1 MKLNYYSKYF
11 DIYLFLSNFRFTGP
25 KVGPGFIIKQKTKE
39 MANFIDE
46 FMKTYGTEVTKNMS
60 ATYGLDQGTVQK
72 LIPQLAPLIL
82 SGLKRQKDDRG
93 GDARVDHIL
102 NKYGDSSVLNNI
114 QDLISAKAHD
124 PSADANL
131 GGLLGTSGGIQAAQA
146 LGKSLNI
153 DASKIMKMIPALAP
167 IILGAL
173 TKKRDSSGGIG
184 GIGSLL
190 DADGDGSIIDDV
202 AGFILKGGAGQ
213 GTRNKGVLGSILG
226 GLFRKQ

>member
-1 MKLNYYSKYF
+1 
-11 DIYLFLSNFRFTGP
+11 
-25 KVGPGFIIKQKTKE
+25 

-46 FMKTYGTEVTKNMS
+46 FMKTYGPEVTKDMA
-60 ATYGLDQGTVQK
+60 ATYGVDQGTVQK

-82 SGLKRQKDDRG
+82 GGLKRQKDDRG

-102 NKYGDSSVLNNI
+102 NKYGDQSVLDDI
-114 QDLISAKAHD
+114 KGVISSKAND
-124 PSADANL
+124 PAADANL
-131 GGLLGTSGGIQAAQA
+131 GGLLGVSGGVQAAQA

-153 DASKIMKMIPALAP
+153 DASTIMKMIPALAP

-173 TKKRDSSGGIG
+173 TKKKNAGGGIG

-202 AGFILKGGAGQ
+202 AGYILKGGSGQ
-213 GTRNKGVLGSILG
+213 TTRNKGVLGSILG
-226 GLFRKQ
+226 GLFGTKR

>member
-1 MKLNYYSKYF
+1 
-11 DIYLFLSNFRFTGP
+11 
-25 KVGPGFIIKQKTKE
+25 
-39 MANFIDE
+39 MANFVDE
-46 FMKTYGTEVTKNMS
+46 FMKTYGSEVTKNMS
-60 ATYGLDQGTVQK
+60 ATYGLDHGTVQK

-82 SGLKRQKDDRG
+82 GGLKRQKDDRG

-102 NKYGDSSVLNNI
+102 NKYGDQSVLDNI
-114 QDLISAKAHD
+114 KDLISNKAND
-124 PSADANL
+124 PTTDANL
-131 GGLLGTSGGIQAAQA
+131 GGLLGDAGGIQAAQA

-167 IILGAL
+167 LILGAL
-173 TKKRDSSGGIG
+173 SKKRDTSGGIG

-213 GTRNKGVLGSILG
+213 ATKGKGVLGSILG

>member
-1 MKLNYYSKYF
+1 
-11 DIYLFLSNFRFTGP
+11 
-25 KVGPGFIIKQKTKE
+25 

-46 FMKTYGTEVTKNMS
+46 FMKTYGGEVASQMAANT
-60 ATYGLDQGTVQK
+60 GLDQKTVQT
-72 LIPQLAPLIL
+72 LIPKLAPLIL
-82 SGLKRQKDDRG
+82 GGLKKQKDERG

-102 NKYGDSSVLNNI
+102 NKYGDPSVLDNI
-114 QDLISAKAHD
+114 KDLISSKTTD
-124 PSADANL
+124 SSADANL
-131 GGLLGTSGGIQAAQA
+131 GGLLGTNGGVQAAQA

-173 TKKRDSSGGIG
+173 SKRKATSSGGIG

-202 AGFILKGGAGQ
+202 AGYILKGGTGQ
-213 GTRNKGVLGSILG
+213 QTKGKGILGSILG
-226 GLFRKQ
+226 GMFRR